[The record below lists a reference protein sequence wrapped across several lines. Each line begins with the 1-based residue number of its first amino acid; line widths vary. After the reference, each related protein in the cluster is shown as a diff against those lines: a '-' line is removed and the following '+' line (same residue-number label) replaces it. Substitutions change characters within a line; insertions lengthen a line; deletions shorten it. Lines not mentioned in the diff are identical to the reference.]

1 MNLNGNSVYLSQF
14 KRIYIVVI
22 WHLHSLEITRF
33 DLKSRYGSVVNR
45 IFFVFLMD
53 CVFLS
58 KEKRM
63 VIVYNGMNEVFYF
76 VIKIRNVDN
85 KICTQA
91 NSLLQLVNYNW

>member
-1 MNLNGNSVYLSQF
+1 MNLNGNSVYLNKF
-14 KRIYIVVI
+14 KRYIYNSYLTFAFI
-22 WHLHSLEITRF
+22 RDYKF
-33 DLKSRYGSVVNR
+33 DLESRYGSVVNR

-53 CVFLS
+53 CVFLN

-85 KICTQA
+85 KICT
-91 NSLLQLVNYNW
+91 